1 MRRSVSVIVCAL
13 FAVATLSTPA
23 LAQDGDDDIR
33 EIDGK
38 RFKIQYKKKEVI
50 DFEDVLI
57 QGELKKPQGAYLLN
71 RKKSDFSDM
80 IEERAHFKRELINSL
95 DKI

>member
-1 MRRSVSVIVCAL
+1 MKRSMLCAML
-13 FAVATLSTPA
+13 FAFSFPLSA
-23 LAQDGDDDIR
+23 FAADGELTEGEMQ

-38 RFKIQYKKKEVI
+38 RVRIVYKKKEEI
-50 DFEDVLI
+50 NFDDVLI

-80 IEERAHFKRELINSL
+80 IDERAHFKLELKKSL
-95 DKI
+95 DEI

>member
-1 MRRSVSVIVCAL
+1 MRRVFSIVFVAGL
-13 FAVATLSTPA
+13 TLGFAFPA
-23 LAQDGDDDIR
+23 LAQDGEVR

-38 RFKIQYKKKEVI
+38 RVRVEYKKKEVI
-50 DFEDVLI
+50 DFDDVLI

-80 IEERAHFKRELINSL
+80 IQERAHFKRELVDAL